1 MVLLKEYLKKSK
13 IEKYLQTTKN
23 HEKFPSMQRVILPF
37 IITADILAKKK
48 TVRKVPK
55 GTSEYQASWIIDS
68 DHEEVGINIM
78 FQGNPVTPQ
87 AIFRS

>member
-1 MVLLKEYLKKSK
+1 ME
-13 IEKYLQTTKN
+13 
-23 HEKFPSMQRVILPF
+23 RVILPC

-68 DHEEVGINIM
+68 DHEEVGINII
-78 FQGNPVTPQ
+78 FQGNPLYSTGY
-87 AIFRS
+87 F